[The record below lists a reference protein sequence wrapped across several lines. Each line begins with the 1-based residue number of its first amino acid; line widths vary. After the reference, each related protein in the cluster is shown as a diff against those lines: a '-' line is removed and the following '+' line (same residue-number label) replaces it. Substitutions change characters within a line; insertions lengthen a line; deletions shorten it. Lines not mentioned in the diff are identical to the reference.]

1 MEFIKDYHLKKKINR
16 QLRQLEG
23 VLGSMP
29 EKISKIACIVDMDVI
44 RDVSHLQDFID
55 GFSLRPENYILLGY
69 KKKSEETHLEGIPFL
84 TDKEI
89 NWQGKIRNYHADRLV
104 EQDYDL
110 LINYFDEPKLP
121 LLLLSSSVRAKL
133 RIGVEGIDDKYNDIT
148 IACKIKDEVVFAQE
162 VKKVLKTIKSK

>member
-69 KKKSEETHLEGIPFL
+69 KKNRKKHTL
-84 TDKEI
+84 K
-89 NWQGKIRNYHADRLV
+89 
-104 EQDYDL
+104 
-110 LINYFDEPKLP
+110 
-121 LLLLSSSVRAKL
+121 
-133 RIGVEGIDDKYNDIT
+133 
-148 IACKIKDEVVFAQE
+148 VFRF
-162 VKKVLKTIKSK
+162 